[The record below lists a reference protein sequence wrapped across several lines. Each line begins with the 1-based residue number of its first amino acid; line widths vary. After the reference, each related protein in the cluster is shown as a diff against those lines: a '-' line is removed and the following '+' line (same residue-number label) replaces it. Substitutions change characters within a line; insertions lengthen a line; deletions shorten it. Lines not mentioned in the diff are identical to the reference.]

1 MSIHSTNPETRNQ
14 HGNRLAATVMKPIQ
28 QSSDL
33 MIQQQPGG
41 SSRIKELRSHQG
53 ITIKWSL
60 DSASRRRI
68 GLPPLA
74 AVGAVALLIA
84 GVGSGS
90 C

>member
-1 MSIHSTNPETRNQ
+1 MSKPKTTNSATSSHDSNAP
-14 HGNRLAATVMKPIQ
+14 AATMTDPT
-28 QSSDL
+28 
-33 MIQQQPGG
+33 IQQQPAG
-41 SSRIKELRSHQG
+41 SSKTKELRSHQG

-74 AVGAVALLIA
+74 AIGAAARPVA